1 MPDLE
6 GKIADFLQDRRELLQ
21 CAGGQRRWQADS
33 MEFDILETGERA
45 IVILIRF
52 VEVMAEPAGQVDR
65 RARML
70 LELDE
75 FGEIISARVC

>member
-6 GKIADFLQDRRELLQ
+6 GKIADFLRDRRELLQ
-21 CAGGQRRWQADS
+21 STGGQGHWQADS

-45 IVILIRF
+45 VVILVRF
-52 VEVMAEPAGQVDR
+52 IEIMMEPAGQVDR
-65 RARML
+65 CARML

>member
-21 CAGGQRRWQADS
+21 CAGGQGHWQADS
-33 MEFDILETGERA
+33 MEFDILETGERKV
-45 IVILIRF
+45 VILIRF
-52 VEVMAEPAGQVDR
+52 IEVMVGPAGQVDR
-65 RARML
+65 CARML

-75 FGEIISARVC
+75 FGEIISAQVR

>member
-6 GKIADFLQDRRELLQ
+6 GKIAEFLQNRKELLQ
-21 CAGGQRRWQADS
+21 CAGGRGHWRADS

-45 IVILIRF
+45 VVIVVRF
-52 VEVMAEPAGQVDR
+52 IEVMMAPAGQIDR
-65 RARML
+65 CARML

-75 FGEIISARVC
+75 FGEIVSARVY

>member
-6 GKIADFLQDRRELLQ
+6 GKIADFLRNRRELLQ
-21 CAGGQRRWQADS
+21 CTGGHGRWQADS

-45 IVILIRF
+45 VIIVIRF
-52 VEVMAEPAGQVDR
+52 IEVMAGPAGQVDR
-65 RARML
+65 CARMM

-75 FGEIISARVC
+75 FGEIISAQVC

>member
-6 GKIADFLQDRRELLQ
+6 GKIADFLQNRQELLQ
-21 CAGGQRRWQADS
+21 CTGGAGRWQADS

-45 IVILIRF
+45 VVIVVRF
-52 VEVMAEPAGQVDR
+52 IEVMMDSAGQVDR
-65 RARML
+65 CARML

-75 FGEIISARVC
+75 FGEIVSARVY

>member
-6 GKIADFLQDRRELLQ
+6 GKIADFLRDRRALLQ
-21 CAGGQRRWQADS
+21 CTEGQGHWQADS

-45 IVILIRF
+45 VVIVIRF
-52 VEVMAEPAGQVDR
+52 IEVMMDPAGQVDR
-65 RARML
+65 CARMR

-75 FGEIISARVC
+75 FGEIVSARLC

>member
-21 CAGGQRRWQADS
+21 CAGGRHWQADS
-33 MEFDILETGERA
+33 MEFNILETGERA
-45 IVILIRF
+45 VVILIRF
-52 VEVMAEPAGQVDR
+52 IEVMVEPAGQVDR
-65 RARML
+65 CARML